1 MPLRKLVPFI
11 AAALA
16 LTACSS
22 DPITGP
28 AATAPV
34 PPRHE
39 SGFGMLGGSGNLVP
53 LPAPEPTATTD
64 TGWGM
69 LGGSGRS

>member
-16 LTACSS
+16 LVACSPDS
-22 DPITGP
+22 VTGP
-28 AATAPV
+28 TATKAV
-34 PPRHE
+34 PARRDT
-39 SGFGMLGGSGNLVP
+39 GFGMLGGSGNLVP
-53 LPAPEPTATTD
+53 IPQPEPTTVD